1 MWHEKTLDGHSN
13 VDTISLSWI
22 ISISDL
28 NYFAQKGPFLIVA
41 ILLILKDMVL
51 WGKLGTLETEG
62 ALRGKNHPFPITI
75 ILI

>member
-51 WGKLGTLETEG
+51 
-62 ALRGKNHPFPITI
+62 
-75 ILI
+75 